1 MDQAIFHTP
10 AWKQVEEWA
19 EQQLQQA
26 REKNDGNHD
35 PVKTASIRGEIGLL
49 KRLLDLPNVG
59 ARAVHADLTD

>member
-10 AWKQVEEWA
+10 AWKQVETWA

-49 KRLLDLPNVG
+49 KRLLDLPNEG